1 MPAAGV
7 WATEIHDTGR
17 IRGSDGNFAKSSC
30 SSLLQSPFKQGDPLI
45 LYIVYNRRL
54 SISSPFPPRSGMNS
68 QVAPRLVFSLREQ
81 IVEQLRN
88 DLLAGRFA
96 EGERLSE
103 ASLTAR
109 FGVSRTPV
117 REALQQLVQE
127 GLLEG
132 KPNVGVTV
140 AHRPP
145 DAIRDLVVP
154 IRRSVEEFALRSFY
168 HDLGPDDFRRW
179 EEILERMRQ
188 ACEARDSFTV
198 AEQDVA
204 FHRSIVRRAG
214 QSDLE
219 QIWTTLVARM
229 RPHFVVAQSNYPDLV
244 DIHRE
249 HQAILKVFRRGE
261 VEPAV
266 EALMENIS

>member
-1 MPAAGV
+1 MNANPA
-7 WATEIHDTGR
+7 T
-17 IRGSDGNFAKSSC
+17 K
-30 SSLLQSPFKQGDPLI
+30 
-45 LYIVYNRRL
+45 
-54 SISSPFPPRSGMNS
+54 
-68 QVAPRLVFSLREQ
+68 LVFSLREQ

-88 DLLAGRFA
+88 ELLAGRFS

-103 ASLTAR
+103 ASLTSR

-154 IRRSVEEFALRSFY
+154 IRRSVEEFALRSCFSSLVDEDY
-168 HDLGPDDFRRW
+168 RAW
-179 EEILERMRQ
+179 ERILERMREG
-188 ACEARDSFTV
+188 CEAGDSYTV
-198 AEQDVA
+198 AEQDVG

-229 RPHFVVAQSNYPDLV
+229 RPHFVVTQRDYPDLLDV
-244 DIHRE
+244 YREHRE
-249 HQAILKVFRRGE
+249 IVDVIREGE
-261 VEPAV
+261 IEAAV
-266 EALMENIS
+266 RVLLENIS

>member
-1 MPAAGV
+1 MSASTAA
-7 WATEIHDTGR
+7 
-17 IRGSDGNFAKSSC
+17 K
-30 SSLLQSPFKQGDPLI
+30 
-45 LYIVYNRRL
+45 
-54 SISSPFPPRSGMNS
+54 
-68 QVAPRLVFSLREQ
+68 LVFSLREQ

-88 DLLAGRFA
+88 DLLAGRFR

-103 ASLTAR
+103 ASLTTR

-154 IRRSVEEFALRSFY
+154 IRRSVEEFALRSCFT
-168 HDLGPDDFRRW
+168 DLVEEDFRVW
-179 EEILERMRQ
+179 ERILERLREG
-188 ACEARDSFTV
+188 CEAGDSYTV

-204 FHRSIVRRAG
+204 FHRALVRRAG

-219 QIWTTLVARM
+219 QIWTTLIARM
-229 RPHFVVAQSNYPDLV
+229 RPHFVVTQRDYPDLMDV
-244 DIHRE
+244 YREHRE
-249 HQAILKVFRRGE
+249 IVDVIRKGE
-261 VEPAV
+261 IEPAV
-266 EALMENIS
+266 RVLLGNIS

>member
-1 MPAAGV
+1 MSVNG
-7 WATEIHDTGR
+7 AT
-17 IRGSDGNFAKSSC
+17 
-30 SSLLQSPFKQGDPLI
+30 
-45 LYIVYNRRL
+45 
-54 SISSPFPPRSGMNS
+54 
-68 QVAPRLVFSLREQ
+68 RLVFSLREQ

-88 DLLAGRFA
+88 DLLAGRFR

-103 ASLTAR
+103 ASLTSR

-154 IRRSVEEFALRSFY
+154 IRRSVEEFALRSYFG
-168 HDLGPDDFRRW
+168 DLREEDFRVW
-179 EEILERMRQ
+179 ERILDRMRE
-188 ACEARDSFTV
+188 ACVAKDSYTV

-204 FHRSIVRRAG
+204 FHRAIVRRAG

-219 QIWTTLVARM
+219 QIWTTLIARM
-229 RPHFVVAQSNYPDLV
+229 RPHFVVTQREYPDLTDVYREHRTIV
-244 DIHRE
+244 DIIRKGDLE
-249 HQAILKVFRRGE
+249 A
-261 VEPAV
+261 AV
-266 EALMENIS
+266 RALLENIS